1 MSDYDKLMKIVDKE
15 VISVK
20 ELHQIT
26 NDELVAEVREA
37 AQDDKHKGMP
47 KYDVRLTN
55 GEIYFVYVKISFM
68 SRIFGGGGRI
78 SRSRRYPS
86 NCFCHLLTA

>member
-15 VISVK
+15 VINVK
-20 ELHQIT
+20 ELHYIT

-37 AQDDKHKGMP
+37 KPDERHKGLP

-55 GEIYFVYVKISFM
+55 GEIYFVYVKKSL
-68 SRIFGGGGRI
+68 FG
-78 SRSRRYPS
+78 
-86 NCFCHLLTA
+86 F

>member
-68 SRIFGGGGRI
+68 SRIFGGGRI